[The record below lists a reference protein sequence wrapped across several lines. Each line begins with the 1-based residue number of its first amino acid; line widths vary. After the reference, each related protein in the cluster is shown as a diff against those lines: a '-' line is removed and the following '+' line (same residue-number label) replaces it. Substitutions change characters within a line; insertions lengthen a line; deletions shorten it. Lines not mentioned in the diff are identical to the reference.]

1 MYSCNITFYCIG
13 RQQEL
18 FDPLRDMPPL
28 EPYTHDFTASRAP
41 DAALA
46 AQADVIFADL
56 RELDASAVL
65 PMLSTAKKKSSQLIA
80 LAPEVP
86 PRFLPLLTDLWPLPS
101 GEEELCFRFRR
112 WQETDR
118 QRTRLRET
126 ESFLDTTINGSPNLI
141 WFKSRDGVHEKVND
155 SFCRTVNKTR
165 EQVEGQF
172 HAYIWG
178 VESEDPACVESDVEA
193 MTSGRTQISEEHIH
207 TATGERVLNTYKSPL
222 YDMDGSVMGTVG
234 VAMDITQERNFEQE
248 LMKKTKTL
256 ENLFMTMDCGVL
268 CHSVDGATVLSV
280 NQAALS
286 ILGYENAQELESDG
300 FDVIAASAVAED
312 KSKLRTCIR
321 SLRRAG
327 ESATIEYRV
336 RHRDGTL
343 VHVIGNIK
351 LIEEDGQW
359 FYQRFLLDCTAQK
372 LREEARQFQMDKQ
385 MQYQRQL
392 FDVLSTYL
400 SNNTD
405 DVYLM
410 IADGAKEVEYISP
423 NLERVLGVNYREL
436 QKNLRAFLLVPDAA
450 GHSISEEELLALSP
464 GQSLAARE
472 TERVNARTGEHKWFR
487 ESIYCTTL
495 QGERKLVLYISDRT
509 KERKSQDT
517 LTEALEM
524 AQVANRAKSAFL
536 SNVSHEIRTPMNAI
550 MGFIT
555 LLQED
560 AGDRERVLEYTQRI
574 DAASQHLLG
583 LINNVLDLNKIESG
597 STTLNLLEMD
607 MAEVIEEINAII
619 RPQTRA
625 REQTFNIHAAGLTH
639 EHLVGDRLRINQILI
654 NILSNA
660 VKYTQRGGAITMTV
674 SELPQAVSNYS
685 RIRFVI
691 SDNGQGMSEAYQ
703 KVIFDPFTREQETLT
718 NQTEGTGLGMSLTKS
733 LVDLMGGTIQ
743 VQSQL
748 GKGSTFTIELELRI
762 QDQNIDPKFWEDYGI
777 RRIIVIDDDE
787 DVCSSVVRS
796 MAETSV
802 QMSTCTE
809 GLAAVEEICQARDA
823 GKPYD
828 IILLDW
834 KMPGLSG
841 METARLIRQRCSV
854 NVPIVIFSACD
865 WDEIEAEAG
874 KVHITHFLPKP
885 FFLSN
890 FQDIVRRVKGER
902 KSAAPQ
908 PKNPVDGKHVM
919 VVDDIEVNRL
929 ILTKIMGTLGAVCEI
944 AVNGQEAVEKFTAS
958 PAGTFDII
966 MMDIQMPLMDG
977 YSAARAIRASDHPD
991 AQSIAII
998 AMTANAFVDDV
1009 REALAAGMDAHIAKP
1024 IVVNKMVSTV
1034 QEVLDAKAQK
1044 G

>member
-13 RQQEL
+13 RHPDI

-28 EPYTHDFTASRAP
+28 EPYTHGFIDSEVP
-41 DAALA
+41 DTALA
-46 AQADVIFADL
+46 AHADVILADL
-56 RELDASAVL
+56 RGLDAAAVL
-65 PMLSTAKKKSSQLIA
+65 PMLSAAKKKSAQLIA
-80 LAPEVP
+80 LAPKVP
-86 PRFLPLLTDLWPLPS
+86 PQLLPLLTDLWPLPS

-118 QRTRLRET
+118 QRTRLWET

-141 WFKSRDGVHEKVND
+141 WFKSKDGIHEKVND
-155 SFCRTVNKTR
+155 SFCRTVNKAR
-165 EQVEGQF
+165 EQVQGQC

-193 MTSGRTQISEEHIH
+193 MTAGRIQISEEHIR
-207 TATGERVLNTYKSPL
+207 TETGYRVLNTYKSPL

-248 LMKKTKTL
+248 LMKKTKSL
-256 ENLFMTMDCGVL
+256 ENLFMTMDCGVI
-268 CHSVDGATVLSV
+268 CHTVDGSSVISV

-286 ILGYENAQELESDG
+286 ILGYESEEELENDG
-300 FDVIAASAVAED
+300 FDVIAASAATED
-312 KSKLRTCIR
+312 KAKLRACIR
-321 SLRRAG
+321 SLHHAG

-336 RHRDGTL
+336 RHRDGAL

-351 LIEEDGQW
+351 LMEEDGQW

-410 IADGAKEVEYISP
+410 IADGAEDVEYISP
-423 NLERVLGVNYREL
+423 NLERVLGVNYREI
-436 QKNLRAFLLVPDAA
+436 QKNLHGFLLVPDVA
-450 GHSISEEELLALSP
+450 GHSIGMDDLLALSP
-464 GQSLAARE
+464 GQSLTARE
-472 TERVNARTGEHKWFR
+472 TERINARTGEHKWFR

-509 KERKSQDT
+509 KERKSQDN

-555 LLQED
+555 LLQEES
-560 AGDRERVLEYTQRI
+560 GDKERVLEYTQRI
-574 DAASQHLLG
+574 DAASKHLLG

-597 STTLNLLEMD
+597 NATLNLSEMD
-607 MAEVIEEINAII
+607 MAEVIEELNAII

-625 REQTFNIHAAGLTH
+625 REQVFNIHAAGLTH

-660 VKYTQRGGAITMTV
+660 VKYTQRGGTITMTV

-703 KVIFDPFTREQETLT
+703 KVIFEPFTREQETLT
-718 NQTEGTGLGMSLTKS
+718 NQTEGTGLGMPLTKS
-733 LVDLMGGTIQ
+733 LVDLMGGTIT
-743 VQSQL
+743 VQSRL
-748 GKGSTFTIELELRI
+748 GKGSTFTVELELRI
-762 QDQNIDPKFWEDYGI
+762 QDQNIDPGFWADYGI

-787 DVCSSVVRS
+787 DACASVVRS
-796 MAETSV
+796 MSATGV
-802 QMSTCTE
+802 QVSICSE
-809 GLAAVEEICQARDA
+809 GALAVEEICHARDA
-823 GKPYD
+823 GKPCD
-828 IILLDW
+828 MVLLDW

-841 METARLIRQRCSV
+841 LDTARLIRQRYPV
-854 NVPIVIFSACD
+854 NMPVVIFTACD
-865 WDEIEAEAG
+865 WEEIEAEAAQ
-874 KVHITHFLPKP
+874 VHVTHFLPKP
-885 FFLSN
+885 FFLSS

-908 PKNPVDGKHVM
+908 PKNPVDGKRVL
-919 VVDDIEVNRL
+919 VVDDIEVNRM
-929 ILTKIMGTLGAVCEI
+929 ILTKILGTLGAACET
-944 AVNGQEAVEKFTAS
+944 AENGQEAVEKFTSS
-958 PAGTFDII
+958 PAGTYDIV

-977 YSAARAIRASDHPD
+977 YSAARAIRASGRTD
-991 AQSIAII
+991 AQSVAII

-1009 REALAAGMDAHIAKP
+1009 RAALSAGMDAHIAKP
-1024 IVVNKMVSTV
+1024 VVVNKMVSTV